1 MDLLDEAKELEM
13 AARERAIANHL
24 ANIKEPPQDIE
35 NGVVY
40 CVGCAVVI
48 AQERLLAKPNAA
60 RCVDCQLTH
69 EHKER
74 R

>member
-13 AARERAIANHL
+13 AVRDRALANHF
-24 ANIKEPPQDIE
+24 AGIKEPAQDVE

-40 CVGCAVVI
+40 CICCATVI
-48 AQERLLAKPNAA
+48 PQERLLAKPNAA
-60 RCVDCQLTH
+60 RCVDCQLIF

>member
-1 MDLLDEAKELEM
+1 MDQLDEAKELEM
-13 AARERAIANHL
+13 AARERALADHF

-48 AQERLLAKPNAA
+48 PQERLRAKPNAA
-60 RCVDCQLTH
+60 RCVDCQMIF